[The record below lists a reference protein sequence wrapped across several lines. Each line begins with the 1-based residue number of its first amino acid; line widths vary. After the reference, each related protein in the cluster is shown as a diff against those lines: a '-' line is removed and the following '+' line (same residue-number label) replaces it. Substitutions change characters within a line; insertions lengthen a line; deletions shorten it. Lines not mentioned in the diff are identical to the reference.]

1 MTDGFV
7 PGQDV
12 SAAVGEERI
21 AGVFVRAGEP
31 SEGVKGESPAADGAY
46 LRDVAWV
53 LRSDTGAVGKFLY
66 KHISAR

>member
-7 PGQDV
+7 PGQYV
-12 SAAVGEERI
+12 SAAIGEERI

-31 SEGVKGESPAADGAY
+31 SDGVKGESPAADGTY

-53 LRSDTGAVGKFLY
+53 RRSDTGAVEKFLY
-66 KHISAR
+66 EHITAR